1 MCDRL
6 SSFLRHMQQRRNCV
20 PSATADKPTHRKETI
35 MFKQSFK
42 SGNAHPI
49 RNALLATAIAV
60 GLGGANAAA
69 AASADYYIEYS
80 ISFSPAQYATT
91 SVTVDG
97 QTLVKP
103 NGACGMR
110 F

>member
-1 MCDRL
+1 
-6 SSFLRHMQQRRNCV
+6 
-20 PSATADKPTHRKETI
+20 

-42 SGNAHPI
+42 PGNAHPI
-49 RNALLATAIAV
+49 RKALVATALAV
-60 GLGGANAAA
+60 GLGAANAAS

-80 ISFSPAQYATT
+80 ISLSPVQCATT

-97 QTLVKP
+97 QTLLKP

-110 F
+110 FEYPEDADWIVPVYDDVDTHTQGHTHLW